1 MHLTGNLIKVRLQ
14 TTCPCQQTHLCLV
27 SIYKSL
33 LFMYGIVEVIEK
45 QIVEI
50 MKPTAESTNRFQNS
64 VRITIMIIH
73 PS

>member
-1 MHLTGNLIKVRLQ
+1 
-14 TTCPCQQTHLCLV
+14 
-27 SIYKSL
+27 
-33 LFMYGIVEVIEK
+33 MYGIVEVIEK